1 MNKVTLSIIS
11 FLFVL
16 NFYAYSQVENVPLTH
31 PVYKFLKEMKVK
43 NIIPYISDDIPNLSR
58 FEVKEYL
65 QTIESKLDDLS
76 KVEKQFLMR
85 YQAEFYE
92 PNDSENTTYFFHPQ
106 KNFGSSLSDIFSDK
120 VKYFYAYA
128 EEEANV
134 FVEVLGH
141 YYYGQ
146 FFEPYI
152 NNAHLFDIGFRIH
165 GTLFNS
171 LGYQMSVL
179 KGGAAGS
186 NEVAE
191 IIEPKILQSFK
202 WVEAGE
208 NISNYEFTEGYLK
221 YNTEPAEDMNL
232 SVQLGREYK
241 TVGYGYG
248 SKLVLSGDGPPL
260 DFIGFD
266 FNYGIVKFSSIH
278 GSTVGDF
285 SYNMDERYTKYWA
298 FNRLKLSFE
307 NLFDIGIGENI
318 VYSGR
323 GFELGYAS
331 PLAFYKFVEVSNQ
344 DRDNANL
351 YFDLQTSFISNL
363 ELQATFFLD
372 ENILSN
378 LQNLES
384 YKNKTA
390 YQLGAFWYEAFM
402 LDNLSLI
409 FEYTKIRPYVYSH
422 INYQNTYSAWGTNL
436 GHFIGPNSD
445 EIFSRLTYNLND
457 WIRFSFDYH
466 FIRRGENIYD
476 ENGNLIKNVGG
487 DLNISHGPIPENE
500 QAVFLDGIRFNNNI
514 FEVGIR
520 IEPIRNFIFNFIY
533 NYNRENNL
541 TSGETNIH
549 SYGLFKFQLGY

>member
-58 FEVKEYL
+58 FEVKEHL
-65 QTIESKLDDLS
+65 ETIESKLDDLS

-85 YQAEFYE
+85 YKAEFYE
-92 PNDSENTTYFFHPQ
+92 PIDSENTTYFFHPE
-106 KNFGSSLSDIFSDK
+106 KNFGSSLSDIFSNK
-120 VKYFYAYA
+120 VKYFYAYD

-146 FFEPYI
+146 LFEPYI

-165 GTLFNS
+165 GTLFNN

-186 NEVAE
+186 DEVAE
-191 IIEPKILQSFK
+191 IIEPRLLQTFK

-241 TVGYGYG
+241 TIGYGYG

-318 VYSGR
+318 IYSGR

-331 PLAFYKFVEVSNQ
+331 PLAFYKFVEMSVQ

-378 LQNLES
+378 LQNLDS

-390 YQLGAFWYEAFM
+390 YQLGAFWYEAFT
-402 LDNLSLI
+402 LNNLSLI

-457 WIRFSFDYH
+457 WIRFSLDYH

-476 ENGNLIKNVGG
+476 ENGNLIINVGG
-487 DLNISHGPIPENE
+487 DLNISHDQNPENE
-500 QAVFLDGIRFNNNI
+500 QAVFLDGVRFNNNI

-541 TSGETNIH
+541 TSGETNIQ

>member
-1 MNKVTLSIIS
+1 MKIAFRYLIIVFLLLSS
-11 FLFVL
+11 GVFP
-16 NFYAYSQVENVPLTH
+16 QVENVPLNH
-31 PVYKFLKEMKVK
+31 PVYTFLKEMKVK
-43 NIIPYISDDIPNLSR
+43 RIISYISEDVPNLSR
-58 FEVKEYL
+58 SQVKEYL
-65 QTIESKLDDLS
+65 EQVEEKIDELSNTEKDLLNRL
-76 KVEKQFLMR
+76 KV
-85 YQAEFYE
+85 EFYE
-92 PNDSENTTYFFHPQ
+92 PIDSESTTYFFHPE
-106 KNFGSSLSDIFSDK
+106 KSFGESLSGIFSNK

-128 EEEANV
+128 EENANV
-134 FVEVLGH
+134 FVEMLGH

-146 FFEPYI
+146 LSEPYV
-152 NNAHLFDIGFRIH
+152 NNAHLFDIGFSIH
-165 GTLFNS
+165 GTVFKH
-171 LGYQMSVL
+171 LGYNLSVI
-179 KGGAAGS
+179 KGGSAG
-186 NEVAE
+186 NMQVAE
-191 IIEPKILQSFK
+191 IIEPRVLQSYK

-221 YNTEPAEDMNL
+221 YTTQPAEDMNL
-232 SVQLGREYK
+232 SIQLGREYK

-318 VYSGR
+318 IYSGR

-344 DRDNANL
+344 DKDNANL
-351 YFDLQTSFISNL
+351 YFDLQTSFIPNL

-390 YQLGAFWYEAFM
+390 YQLGAFWYEAFA
-402 LDNLSLI
+402 LNNLSLI
-409 FEYTKIRPYVYSH
+409 FEYTRIRPYVYSH
-422 INYQNTYSAWGTNL
+422 FNYQNTYSAWGTNL

-445 EIFSRLTYNLND
+445 EIFSKLAYNLND
-457 WIRFSFDYH
+457 WIRFSLDYH

-476 ENGNLIKNVGG
+476 EEGNLIKNVGG
-487 DLNISHGPIPENE
+487 DLNISHGPNPENE
-500 QAVFLDGIRFNNNI
+500 QAIFLDGIRFNNNI
-514 FEVGIR
+514 FEVGIK
-520 IEPIRNFIFNFIY
+520 IEPIRNFIFNIIY
-533 NYNRENNL
+533 NYNRESNL
-541 TSGETNIH
+541 NSGETNIQ

>member
-58 FEVKEYL
+58 FEVKEHL
-65 QTIESKLDDLS
+65 ETIESKLDDLS

-85 YQAEFYE
+85 YKAEFYE
-92 PNDSENTTYFFHPQ
+92 PIDSENTTYFFHPE
-106 KNFGSSLSDIFSDK
+106 KNFGSSLSDIFSNK
-120 VKYFYAYA
+120 VKYFYAYD

-146 FFEPYI
+146 LFEPYI

-165 GTLFNS
+165 GTLFNN

-186 NEVAE
+186 DEVAE
-191 IIEPKILQSFK
+191 IIEPRLLQTFK

-241 TVGYGYG
+241 TIGYGYG

-318 VYSGR
+318 IYSGR

-331 PLAFYKFVEVSNQ
+331 PLAFYKFVEMSVQ

-378 LQNLES
+378 LQNLDS

-390 YQLGAFWYEAFM
+390 YQLGAFWYEAFT
-402 LDNLSLI
+402 LNNLSLI

-457 WIRFSFDYH
+457 WIRFSLDYH

-487 DLNISHGPIPENE
+487 DLNISHDQNPENE
-500 QAVFLDGIRFNNNI
+500 QAVFLDGVRFNNNI

-541 TSGETNIH
+541 TSGERNIQ

>member
-1 MNKVTLSIIS
+1 MKIASRYLIIISIILS
-11 FLFVL
+11 ATVFP
-16 NFYAYSQVENVPLTH
+16 QVENVPLNH
-31 PVYKFLKEMKVK
+31 PVYTFLKEMKVK
-43 NIIPYISDDIPNLSR
+43 NIIPYISEDVPNLSR
-58 FEVKEYL
+58 FQVKDYL
-65 QTIESKLDDLS
+65 KQVEEKLNELS
-76 KVEKQFLMR
+76 NTERNLLNRHK
-85 YQAEFYE
+85 AEFYE
-92 PNDSENTTYFFHPQ
+92 LLDPDNTTYFFHPD
-106 KNFGSSLSDIFSDK
+106 KDFGTSLSDAFSNK
-120 VKYFYAYA
+120 VKYFYAYT
-128 EEEANV
+128 EENANV
-134 FVEVLGH
+134 FVEMLGH

-146 FFEPYI
+146 QFEPYV

-165 GTLFNS
+165 GTLFNH
-171 LGYQMSVL
+171 LGFQMSVL

-186 NEVAE
+186 NKVAE

-221 YNTEPAEDMNL
+221 FNTEPAEDMNL

-248 SKLVLSGDGPPL
+248 SKLVLSDDGPPL

-285 SYNMDERYTKYWA
+285 SFNMDERYTKYWA

-390 YQLGAFWYEAFM
+390 YQLGAFWYEAFT
-402 LDNLSLI
+402 LDDLSLI
-409 FEYTKIRPYVYSH
+409 FEYTKIRPFVYSH
-422 INYQNTYSAWGTNL
+422 VDIKNTYTAWETNL
-436 GHFIGPNSD
+436 GHPIGPNSD
-445 EIFSRLTYNLND
+445 EVFSKVTYNLME
-457 WIRFSFDYH
+457 WVRLSLDYK

-476 ENGNLIKNVGG
+476 DQGNLIKNVGG
-487 DLNISHGPIPENE
+487 DLNISHGPSPENE
-500 QAVFLDGIRFNNNI
+500 NAYFLDGIRFSNNI
-514 FEVGIR
+514 FQLGIR
-520 IEPIRNFIFNFIY
+520 IEPIRDFVFDIIY
-533 NYNRENNL
+533 NYDQEKNL
-541 TSGETNIH
+541 SEGTISKQ
-549 SYGLFKFQLGY
+549 SYALIKFQIGY